1 MNVTDTD
8 LPEVKLFTPRRFSD
22 ERGFFSETYNRRV
35 FAEIGVSVDF
45 LQDNHAYS
53 KERGTLRGLHFQAAP
68 STQAKLVRVL
78 RGAIL
83 DVVVDIRHGSPNFGK
98 HIMAE
103 LTAESGQQILCPK
116 GFAHGLLT
124 LTPNTEVAYK
134 VDAYY
139 APELDFGIRFDDPD
153 LAIDWPFDKSKMI
166 LSEKDREQPF
176 LRELPAMFRY
186 SKENTLKEK
195 AA

>member
-8 LPEVKLFTPRRFSD
+8 LPDVKLITPRRFGD
-22 ERGFFSETYNRRV
+22 ERGFFSETYNQRA
-35 FAEIGVSVDF
+35 FAEIGVSTDF

-53 KERGTLRGLHFQAAP
+53 AKMGTLRGLHFQAAP
-68 STQAKLVRVL
+68 SAQAKLVRVL

-83 DVVVDIRHGSPNFGK
+83 DVVVDIRHESPQFGR
-98 HIMAE
+98 HIMVE
-103 LTAESGQQILCPK
+103 LTAEGGQQILCPK

-124 LTPNTEVAYK
+124 LMPNTEVAYK

-139 APELDFGIRFDDPD
+139 APDLDYGIRFDDPD

-166 LSEKDREQPF
+166 LSEKDRMQPL

-186 SKENTLKEK
+186 REAGLIEER